1 MHRWDSVAQAN
12 PDVSRQLI
20 PADQP
25 HGGSRVAVGSTLVR
39 PAPMVRGAC
48 TPHQLGFQLFQ
59 LDSFDGSLPQHREFQ
74 PSVHN
79 LRLSANPLLI
89 SAPHSRVGRKREYP
103 SGPALAGVQIS
114 ICVWLLGPTSDAP
127 EDSLVSAHSR
137 QGHSMPILRAPRQHR
152 RAVAATCQAGGPR
165 GVPSPCTVPEAQARR
180 YRRGLQPCVLGLP
193 V

>member
-1 MHRWDSVAQAN
+1 MAQAN

-79 LRLSANPLLI
+79 LRLIANPLLI
-89 SAPHSRVGRKREYP
+89 SAPHSRVGRGHAPKTGDAELACRFR
-103 SGPALAGVQIS
+103 SVFGCWGPLVTPRRTAWCRRIHDKAIACRYCEPHDNTAGRLRRLAKLAARGGSHPPAQ
-114 ICVWLLGPTSDAP
+114 CPRP
-127 EDSLVSAHSR
+127 R
-137 QGHSMPILRAPRQHR
+137 QGVIG
-152 RAVAATCQAGGPR
+152 AGF
-165 GVPSPCTVPEAQARR
+165 SPAYSDCRSERDS
-180 YRRGLQPCVLGLP
+180 
-193 V
+193 